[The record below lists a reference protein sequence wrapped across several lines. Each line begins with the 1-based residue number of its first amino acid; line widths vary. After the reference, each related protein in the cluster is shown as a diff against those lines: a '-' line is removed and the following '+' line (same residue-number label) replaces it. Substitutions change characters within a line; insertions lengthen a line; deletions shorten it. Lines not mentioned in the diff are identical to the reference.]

1 MYRRRNGKNLL
12 NKNNVVDVEKQNEL
26 EQKHE
31 RPGKS
36 VDMFI
41 VLLMIFSVVG
51 LFIFSSQLRL
61 SDGSLITEVV
71 VLLVQL
77 ILMGTILNST
87 GNSNTFAAIYEY
99 KNNEYNFLRS
109 DFDSGSGK
117 NFSISVSLYSSGFYR
132 LSVSVSGGIKELS
145 NGYRHVYVF

>member
-1 MYRRRNGKNLL
+1 
-12 NKNNVVDVEKQNEL
+12 
-26 EQKHE
+26 
-31 RPGKS
+31 
-36 VDMFI
+36 
-41 VLLMIFSVVG
+41 

-71 VLLVQL
+71 VLLVQH
-77 ILMGTILNST
+77 ILMWTILNST

-117 NFSISVSLYSSGFYR
+117 KFSISVSLYSSRFYR
-132 LSVSVSGGIKELS
+132 LSVSVSGEIKELS
-145 NGYRHVYVF
+145 NGYRHVYVFWFDW